1 MRFAIWNVLLAC
13 LLLAPA
19 AVAHVGSPDVFYEG
33 DAGPYHL
40 LITVRPPG
48 MIPGIAQVEIRS
60 TSGAPTTINVAPVY
74 LTAKDTGL
82 PPTPDAMQPVPG
94 DPQSFSGKVWLMA
107 SGSWEIRVQ
116 ADGAQGKGGLALP
129 VPAFA
134 RRTLPMQKAV
144 GTILFALMLFLSVGI
159 VAIAGA
165 AAREGGLQA
174 GSTSSA
180 KNQRRGRIVMVVAA
194 MAVIGLL
201 ALGNWWWNVAAA
213 DLAHGMLYQAP
224 PLTASLDGDHLTLRM
239 ADNFWHERRKDS
251 WSMRLVPDHG
261 HVMHL
266 FLLRTPGLD
275 RFYHLH
281 PEQSSDGSFGLELPP
296 VPAGHYQLFADIVR
310 ESGFPET
317 MVTEIDL
324 PNITGKPLTGD
335 DSESGGIAI
344 TTFDPSGSQVASLP
358 DGTRMVWERNN
369 SQPAIGKLTW
379 FRFHLEDSNG
389 KPVTDLEPYMGMAGH
404 AVFVRSDRTVFA
416 HVHPAGSV
424 PMAALAIVQK
434 DVHQDLQK
442 DASPMAGMMHAS
454 TLPAEVSFPYGFPQ
468 AGDYRVFVQVKRAG
482 KIETGV
488 FDTRVS
494 N

>member
-1 MRFAIWNVLLAC
+1 MRFVIWNILFTS

-19 AVAHVGSPDVFYEG
+19 ALAHVGSPDVFYEG

-40 LITVRPPG
+40 LVTVRPPG
-48 MIPGIAQVEIRS
+48 MIPGVAQVEIRS
-60 TSGAPTTINVAPVY
+60 TSGAPDTISIAPVY

-94 DPQSFSGKVWLMA
+94 DPQSFNGKVWLMA
-107 SGSWEIRVQ
+107 SGSWEIRVD
-116 ADGAQGKGGLALP
+116 ADGAQGKGELALP

-165 AAREGGLQA
+165 AAREGGLQV
-174 GSTSSA
+174 GDPVST
-180 KNQRRGRIVMVVAA
+180 KNQRRGRIVMAIAA
-194 MAVIGLL
+194 IFVIGLL

-213 DLAHGMLYQAP
+213 DLARGMLYQAP
-224 PLTASLDGDHLTLRM
+224 PLTASLNNDRLTLRM

-251 WSMRLVPDHG
+251 WSMQLVPDHG
-261 HVMHL
+261 HLMHL

-281 PEQSSDGSFGLELPP
+281 PEQNSEGSFGIQLPSA
-296 VPAGHYQLFADIVR
+296 PAGHYQIFADIVR

-324 PNITGKPLTGD
+324 PNVTGRPLTGD
-335 DSESGGIAI
+335 DSEA
-344 TTFDPSGSQVASLP
+344 SGSAIAAAPAATDVATLP
-358 DGTRMVWERNN
+358 DGTRMIWEHDN
-369 SQPAIGKLTW
+369 SQPAIGRLTW
-379 FRFHLEDSNG
+379 FRFRVEDRDG

-404 AVFVRSDRTVFA
+404 AVFVRADHTVFA

-434 DVHQDLQK
+434 DVQK

-454 TLPAEVSFPYGFPQ
+454 TLPAEVSFPYGFPR

-482 KIETGV
+482 TIETGV
-488 FDTRVS
+488 FDTHVS